1 MLPVTVGG
9 YMQKPGEDMHVRLVQ
24 VYPGYF
30 DTMGIPILA
39 GRDLSEADNNPDAL
53 NDPVARRTVVVND
66 RTARRFFGTAAAAVG
81 RRLEVSANRSSFEIV
96 GSTEADPAA
105 GRISNV
111 SPVGRALLGR
121 SVGDLVVVSTP
132 RGEAR
137 YRITG
142 LV

>member
-1 MLPVTVGG
+1 MRSAVFTIVETSIEATIRDATVIET
-9 YMQKPGEDMHVRLVQ
+9 PAGE
-24 VYPGYF
+24 
-30 DTMGIPILA
+30 A
-39 GRDLSEADNNPDAL
+39 GQRVMVGS
-53 NDPVARRTVVVND
+53 TVEVEEED
-66 RTARRFFGTAAAAVG
+66 GTA
-81 RRLEVSANRSSFEIV
+81 SSFEIV